1 MRRKK
6 LGIYGIT
13 LVILAGLFQLIT
25 LSLDQVVIQLEED
38 NRIISDKISKK
49 NKEKE
54 FALENNR
61 RIGEIIRSSHFQ
73 SLIISSFDFE
83 NQYLEYGNY
92 MKTYFSR
99 NSMKSNK
106 NVLRDVLADE
116 QTLQTLCDKKFK
128 DIIPKNEIEY
138 VPDHVLKTN
147 VCDQFTYI
155 LKTLSSRIEYFDNY
169 NKIENWD
176 VIQQDL
182 GYVEYYLDILLK
194 YFGMVGDQL
203 FESLYVLNNDQY
215 VINQNKQLYLLF
227 SMVSQLISFL
237 FLLLLFRRIL
247 K

>member
-1 MRRKK
+1 MLDLSVMHEINTVNGVNIARPFLDHPKKDIYDLAHNFMIPYFLDTTPDWSNRGKMRRKK

-106 NVLRDVLADE
+106 NVLRDVL
-116 QTLQTLCDKKFK
+116 
-128 DIIPKNEIEY
+128 
-138 VPDHVLKTN
+138 
-147 VCDQFTYI
+147 
-155 LKTLSSRIEYFDNY
+155 
-169 NKIENWD
+169 
-176 VIQQDL
+176 
-182 GYVEYYLDILLK
+182 YY
-194 YFGMVGDQL
+194 
-203 FESLYVLNNDQY
+203 
-215 VINQNKQLYLLF
+215 
-227 SMVSQLISFL
+227 
-237 FLLLLFRRIL
+237 
-247 K
+247 